1 MKIVLG
7 GSRHLEFIPKEIA
20 ERLLEWMDN
29 SSEFLIG
36 DAPGSDR
43 AFQLFLNSKKY
54 PYITVYTSA
63 DEVRN
68 NLGNW
73 QVEKIESGLKSK
85 SNAVHAFKD
94 RKMSQ
99 IADIGLMIWDGK
111 SAGTLSNVI
120 DLLSQ
125 GKNCYIWVAPDSD
138 LYQFDNSVSLE
149 KWLEEFPEVRIEALK
164 RLSTFH
170 KREAKKVSLN
180 SQPDLFGWA
189 NEKSNLE
196 K

>member
-20 ERLLEWMDN
+20 DRLLEWMEN
-29 SSEFLIG
+29 SSDFLVG

-43 AFQLFLNSKKY
+43 AFQVFLNSKKY
-54 PYITVYTSA
+54 PAVTVYTSA
-63 DEVRN
+63 DEIRN

-73 QVEKIESGLKSK
+73 QIEKVESGLKSK

-99 IADIGLMIWDGK
+99 IADIGLMIWDCK
-111 SAGTLSNVI
+111 SAGTLSNAI
-120 DLLSQ
+120 DILDQ
-125 GKNCYIWVAPDSD
+125 GKNCFIWVAPDSD
-138 LYQFDNSVSLE
+138 LYQFDNSVSLN
-149 KWLEEFPEVRIEALK
+149 KWMENYPAVRDEALK

-170 KREAKKVSLN
+170 KREAKRASLDP
-180 SQPDLFGWA
+180 QPDLFG
-189 NEKSNLE
+189 
-196 K
+196 